1 MNMEQFINIIVEK
14 VKEKMALGEFEHGE
28 VVVTNTV
35 KANDNVVHGIS
46 IRNTE
51 EGAFPIIYLEEYYKD
66 YNDGVTVDEI
76 VENIANIYHHSS
88 SLNPDCILSMEYAAI
103 KDKLA
108 VLLMDRDKNEKYLQ
122 KVIYKPVGN
131 GFVIV
136 PYFIVTENE
145 KGLSKITITKDMAE
159 VYNYD
164 IDTLI
169 DTAFAN
175 TIEKYTPVFGDL
187 LAFVFNSEAK
197 YSKKVNPMRKD
208 FEMPKQDLPMCLLSN
223 TNTMNGAI
231 ALFYPGIIER
241 IGEILDSSYYI
252 LPSSLH
258 EVIIVPQNINHSDA
272 DMKRLVYEVNRETVP
287 LEDMLSDK
295 VLFYNKEEG
304 SINLV

>member
-1 MNMEQFINIIVEK
+1 M
-14 VKEKMALGEFEHGE
+14 
-28 VVVTNTV
+28 
-35 KANDNVVHGIS
+35 HGIS

-51 EGAFPIIYLEEYYKD
+51 EGVFPIIYLEGYYKD

-88 SLNPDCILSMEYAAI
+88 SLKPDCILSMEYAAI
-103 KDKLA
+103 KDKLE

-122 KVIYKPVGN
+122 KVIYRPVGN

-136 PYFIVTENE
+136 PYFIVTEDE
-145 KGLSKITITKDMAE
+145 KGFSKIAITKDMVE
-159 VYNYD
+159 VYKYD

-175 TIEKYTPVFGDL
+175 VIEKYTPVFGDPL
-187 LAFVFNSEAK
+187 TFIFNPEVR
-197 YSKKVNPMRKD
+197 YSKKGNPMRKD
-208 FEMPKQDLPMCLLSN
+208 FEMPKQDLLMYILSN
-223 TNTMNGAI
+223 TNTLHGAI

-258 EVIIVPQNINHSDA
+258 EVIIVPQNINESDA
-272 DMKRLVYEVNRETVP
+272 DLKKMVYEINRETVD
-287 LEDMLSDK
+287 LEDILSDR
-295 VLFYNKEEG
+295 VLFYNKVEG